1 MTSDVLVWEPR
12 RAGVRFTPRRD
23 IKVQVCYSAEE
34 RARLEKL
41 ARAAGFETLAAYVR
55 ARTVNAPNGAA

>member
-1 MTSDVLVWEPR
+1 MATDVLVWEPR
-12 RAGVRFTPRRD
+12 RAGARLVPRRD
-23 IKVQVCYSAEE
+23 IKVQVCYSADE

-55 ARTVNAPNGAA
+55 ARTVSAPDGAA

>member
-1 MTSDVLVWEPR
+1 MASDVVVWEPR
-12 RAGVRFTPRRD
+12 RAGLRLSPRRD

-41 ARAAGFETLAAYVR
+41 ARAAGFDTIAAYVR
-55 ARTVNAPNGAA
+55 ARTVSAPDGAA